1 MDENKDTTFSF
12 GSSELIEFVIKY
24 FKHLAIIT
32 FAGAAISVIVA
43 LTIQPRF
50 KSKVV
55 LFPASSSSISNDL
68 LSQNSG
74 RKDILKFGNEDEVEQ
89 MLQILYSDEIRDEIL
104 TNYNLMNHYEIDSL
118 GAFPLTKLH
127 KKFSENIS
135 FRRTQYM
142 SIEIEVLDTDPQTAA
157 DIANNIAALID
168 TAMNRMKKERALLA
182 MQLVEKEYSNLE
194 DDMQLTKDS
203 LKKIQ
208 EKGINN
214 YESQAEVFNDAYA
227 QAIAKG
233 NARAIRELKSKLDTL
248 SKYGVAYTSL
258 RNKLIYDTER
268 YSNLIAKYIE
278 AKVDYEQSLPHKFIV
293 DRAVKAEKKSKP
305 IRWLIV
311 VLSTFG
317 SFIFAFLL
325 ILAIVSFGRIAKVY
339 KKQSDSMSAS

>member
-1 MDENKDTTFSF
+1 MDENKNTSFSF
-12 GSSELIEFVIKY
+12 GSSELIEFIIKY

-32 FAGAAISVIVA
+32 FAGAVISIIVA
-43 LTIQPRF
+43 LSIQPRF

-74 RKDILKFGNEDEVEQ
+74 RKDILKFGSEDEVEQ

-104 TNYNLMNHYEIDSL
+104 TNYDLMSHYEIDSL
-118 GAFPLTKLH
+118 GSFPLTKLH

-142 SIEIEVLDTDPQTAA
+142 SIEIEVLDTEPQTAA
-157 DIANNIAALID
+157 DIANNIASLID

-182 MQLVEKEYSNLE
+182 MNLVENEYFNLE
-194 DDMQLTKDS
+194 DEMQLTKDS

-214 YESQAEVFNDAYA
+214 YESQAEVFNNAYA

-233 NARAIRELKSKLDTL
+233 DKRSIKELKSKLDTL

-268 YSNLIAKYIE
+268 YSNLKSKYTE
-278 AKVDYEQSLPHKFIV
+278 AKVDYEQALPHKFIV

-305 IRWLIV
+305 VRWLIV
-311 VLSTFG
+311 VLSSFG
-317 SFIFAFLL
+317 SFVFAFLI
-325 ILAIVSFGRIAKVY
+325 ILFIVSFRRIALEY
-339 KKQSDSMSAS
+339 KK